1 MASKPATSN
10 VSVVSRI
17 KLSIAIIPILSAN
30 NKVETGIFS
39 SI

>member
-1 MASKPATSN
+1 MAFKPA
-10 VSVVSRI
+10 VSSVSIISRI
-17 KLSIAIIPILSAN
+17 ELLIVIIPILFAN

>member
-1 MASKPATSN
+1 MASKPAASS
-10 VSVVSRI
+10 VSIISRI
-17 KLSIAIIPILSAN
+17 ELPIAIIPILFTN